1 MYWVQI
7 TRALKIMMWLWVG
20 YLNRWSFICPH
31 LSNGDNNTNY
41 HIGVLWEV
49 KDTKHVICFKQWQ
62 GRITAEYLLVIII
75 MIVVFISF
83 LREPTTKWAF
93 NNFCLFVTS
102 LWNLLN
108 LMQLETSLLLGRPIF
123 VFMVFSKIV
132 LFQLR
137 RKNQGKSYWRKI
149 NFTRLDCVT
158 SVAWDV
164 TICFSSRIHNHYW
177 DIDGINFIL

>member
-93 NNFCLFVTS
+93 NNFCLFVCNFFVKS
-102 LWNLLN
+102 LKFNATRN
-108 LMQLETSLLLGRPIF
+108 FSAVRPSDF
-123 VFMVFSKIV
+123 CFHG
-132 LFQLR
+132 LFQDSPVSAQEKESGEKLL
-137 RKNQGKSYWRKI
+137 KE
-149 NFTRLDCVT
+149 D
-158 SVAWDV
+158 
-164 TICFSSRIHNHYW
+164 
-177 DIDGINFIL
+177 